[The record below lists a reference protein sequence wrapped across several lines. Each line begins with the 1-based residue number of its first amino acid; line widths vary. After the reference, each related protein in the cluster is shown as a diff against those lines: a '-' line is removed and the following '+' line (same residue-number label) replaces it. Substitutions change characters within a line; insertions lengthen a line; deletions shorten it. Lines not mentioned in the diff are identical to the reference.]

1 MKVIVIGAG
10 NAGLVAAEKLARGGL
25 DVSVFEKNA
34 YKNLSYDWHDDV
46 NAAAFTE
53 NNLPMPKEGTYFTK
67 KNWSFIPPAERVE
80 VTLHILEEK
89 LDLSTERR
97 SLAQQYVDRADG
109 VDFHFSSPVDSL
121 IIKENKVVG
130 ITSGGKEYFADLVI
144 DNSGALS
151 PFRASLPKEWGI
163 TAMPDKSEIFVAY
176 RGFHKKLAGVSD
188 PENSNRAYLKHLGK
202 DGISW
207 SILDPAGTVN
217 VLIGRQGE
225 LTDEAFEEAYSA
237 LKASNPEISDE
248 VVRGGFKC
256 VIPIRYPLSKMVWDG
271 YVALGDSA
279 FMTIPMIG
287 SGIENGMKAAV
298 ELADVILKTK
308 SSKKEDLWA
317 YEVTYYKKRGADH
330 VGVDVLKRWL
340 LAAKPSDLD
349 WLFEKGVVDEKNMA
363 DAATGHLI
371 VLSFPELLQKVK
383 RGFTRL
389 SLLLRMNDMLMRAKR
404 AAALGRKIP
413 SSYDEDKISSWRAKI
428 EKTVYGK

>member
-151 PFRASLPKEWGI
+151 PFRASLPKEW
-163 TAMPDKSEIFVAY
+163 A
-176 RGFHKKLAGVSD
+176 
-188 PENSNRAYLKHLGK
+188 
-202 DGISW
+202 
-207 SILDPAGTVN
+207 
-217 VLIGRQGE
+217 
-225 LTDEAFEEAYSA
+225 
-237 LKASNPEISDE
+237 
-248 VVRGGFKC
+248 
-256 VIPIRYPLSKMVWDG
+256 
-271 YVALGDSA
+271 
-279 FMTIPMIG
+279 
-287 SGIENGMKAAV
+287 
-298 ELADVILKTK
+298 
-308 SSKKEDLWA
+308 
-317 YEVTYYKKRGADH
+317 
-330 VGVDVLKRWL
+330 
-340 LAAKPSDLD
+340 
-349 WLFEKGVVDEKNMA
+349 
-363 DAATGHLI
+363 
-371 VLSFPELLQKVK
+371 
-383 RGFTRL
+383 
-389 SLLLRMNDMLMRAKR
+389 
-404 AAALGRKIP
+404 
-413 SSYDEDKISSWRAKI
+413 
-428 EKTVYGK
+428 